1 MTKGIENIPQNNT
14 GMKIEIPEN
23 LKDFSVE
30 YGEELKDNETPLQ
43 DLKMV
48 ENAIKVV
55 EDPDVGV
62 DVFNL
67 GLIYDH
73 RLDKKGNVIV
83 DMTLTSPTCP
93 YGEQLINAVA
103 ISISDLEG
111 VGKVTVNLIWEPQW
125 TMERLSD
132 EARFDLDLL

>member
-1 MTKGIENIPQNNT
+1 MTKGIENIPQNTN
-14 GMKIEIPEN
+14 GIKMEIPDN
-23 LKDFSVE
+23 LKDFSVD
-30 YGEELKDNETPLQ
+30 YGEDLKGDETPLD

-73 RLDKKGNVIV
+73 KIDPKGNVTV

-103 ISISDLEG
+103 ISIADLEG
-111 VGKVTVNLIWEPQW
+111 VGKVKVSLIWEPQW
-125 TMERLSD
+125 TMERLTD